1 MKTIKY
7 FVGGAV
13 AGAIGKLATMYH
25 NLQWPV
31 NTIEIR
37 LAKKEDAQFIALLG
51 RITFTETFGHFFRD
65 QKDLI
70 DYYNLTFSVQ
80 KIEDGIKKPNNI
92 FWIAFVNR
100 FPVGYA
106 KLKLYSNSEF
116 IESKDVCQLQKIYV
130 LKDFLSMKIGF
141 ELQDLLLKKAK
152 ELNFNKVWLSVL
164 NSNERAINFYKKN
177 GFEKIGNHDFQIGKE
192 NFEFIVMKKNLWK
205 QNTIKLYS
213 NWFLEHIVFRGRSKR
228 LTYAATLNN
237 TGSNS

>member
-1 MKTIKY
+1 M
-7 FVGGAV
+7 
-13 AGAIGKLATMYH
+13 
-25 NLQWPV
+25 

-100 FPVGYA
+100 LPVGYA

-130 LKDFLSMKIGF
+130 LKDFQSMKIGF
-141 ELQDLLLKKAK
+141 ELQNHLLKKAK
-152 ELNFNKVWLSVL
+152 ELNFNQVWLSVL
-164 NSNERAINFYKKN
+164 NSNERESQLKVQKLLKQVSHHH
-177 GFEKIGNHDFQIGKE
+177 EQIMHVG
-192 NFEFIVMKKNLWK
+192 
-205 QNTIKLYS
+205 
-213 NWFLEHIVFRGRSKR
+213 
-228 LTYAATLNN
+228 
-237 TGSNS
+237 

>member
-1 MKTIKY
+1 MFFIKH
-7 FVGGAV
+7 
-13 AGAIGKLATMYH
+13 IGKSATIYH
-25 NLQWPV
+25 NLQRRM
-31 NTIEIR
+31 NTIEVR

-100 FPVGYA
+100 LPVGYA

-141 ELQDLLLKKAK
+141 GLQDLLLKKAK

-192 NFEFIVMKKNLWK
+192 NFEFIAMKKN
-205 QNTIKLYS
+205 IK
-213 NWFLEHIVFRGRSKR
+213 ND
-228 LTYAATLNN
+228 
-237 TGSNS
+237 